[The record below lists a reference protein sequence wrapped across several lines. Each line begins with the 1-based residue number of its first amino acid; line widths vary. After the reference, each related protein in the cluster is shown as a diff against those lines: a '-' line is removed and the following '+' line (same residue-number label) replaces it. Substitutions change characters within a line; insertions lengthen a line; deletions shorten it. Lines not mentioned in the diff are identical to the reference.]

1 MSPVLD
7 YIQRPAEYEAISLY
21 DQIGLSDKQRLPW
34 PKKVK
39 KQAYNAEVE
48 CDSDFED
55 NYQVEE
61 GLSDSEVD
69 D

>member
-1 MSPVLD
+1 MFVPHNRNDWIRLF
-7 YIQRPAEYEAISLY
+7 
-21 DQIGLSDKQRLPW
+21 DKQRLPW

-39 KQAYNAEVE
+39 KEVHNAEVE

-69 D
+69 DQKLEGV